1 MKHLSTRTFLCL
13 LFGILSHFA
22 VAQAVPPCGVDD
34 RVLPDSIVQLMAR
47 LPQLRASQQARKAA
61 GEQRVC
67 RVAVEIDSDTYLAYA
82 KDTNQIR
89 SYVLEQMQQV
99 SDIFEREINTKLTV
113 VYIHIW
119 KDTEAD
125 PYRGEGDMFKL
136 FSLFGRTWQEKF
148 ASIASDKRIYLPT
161 KTTYAA
167 GGVGG
172 GAYAISRL
180 DVPIMAHEL
189 GHTFG
194 SPHTHSCS
202 WPGGPIDYCS
212 TVEGT
217 CYSESLESISGTLMS
232 YCAPRLRT
240 FHPLCQTLMTNFAIT
255 NLAILNTAAQAPIL
269 PAQLTLNNTPFLY
282 WDGQPKASRYDIEVS
297 QTADFSRKL
306 LSDTTLVNGYS
317 LTQLTPGQVYFARV
331 RTVNRLGVSAW
342 SGVCQLQLA
351 GNTGDI
357 PILLSPARDQTAIP
371 YTSTKVFRV
380 RPVNGATAY
389 EVQLTSEG
397 DLVFNYPTTIRTT
410 SADNIST
417 TDYSTGA
424 MRWRARALFGN
435 RPGPWSTPARFF
447 ISRPDNFFTLPFDNK
462 GPLTFPFGYAPAVL
476 SAAISVV
483 VSTDQQAKA
492 PVYTR
497 TFRDASRYTD
507 VIRGL
512 APNTTYYLRVE
523 EINTRPDYP
532 AGVLSRMT
540 TSFRTGADSLSS
552 GWSFINGGSRP
563 DWPQGYLSG
572 SLKVGNTGVW
582 VVNDNGPTRLTGD
595 SIQTYSRQSTNGK
608 IGNFSAMV
616 DTDAGGMAWA
626 VNQTTSTTYNGAFL
640 APYYQSGKVNET
652 SRLLTDRSFFLNT
665 NSGYIQD
672 FNADNRLLL
681 GNAAICRLGGT
692 KLDTL
697 YKTETGAFI
706 SRWSVRPGVVWLI
719 KVNYSNTAFPNTLV
733 RINLITR
740 AVDSFNA
747 SNTPSLAKYYNY
759 LVINGQGTLWVAQS
773 NLTGSTPALVKFDG
787 QTWTGLPRSNTMP
800 VSNVR
805 NMAADAFGNLL
816 VIDAT
821 SILYRYNGV
830 TWSPITTVPFVNI
843 GTMAVD
849 NQGTIWFSGP
859 LHLIRYNPCAALA
872 IPSLTASKSTI
883 ETGESVTLQA
893 TGCQNVLWSWTS
905 GTESVANRLI
915 PGSGPLTVKPDSNTT
930 YRAACY
936 NEGCSSKSANLS
948 LTVLPRI
955 NVSGF
960 VKRAYCPGDSVGI
973 YLSQQ
978 GQFTPGNQISL
989 KLASQTQLI
998 NLTTQQN
1005 GTILSTTLPTSLA
1018 AGTYRLFAQSTQ
1030 PVVRTRDSL
1039 QVTLVALP
1047 TAELSADKR
1056 SFPVGDSSRVSVNLT
1071 GAAPWSAFDAANR
1084 PITIPTSPYAF
1095 YVKATQPATFTLT
1108 LKDLRDANCPRG
1120 IVKNELT
1127 ISSLVLADEP
1137 VASSHMT
1144 VFPNPVARQLVIDA
1158 AVPIAELSL
1167 RNMQG
1172 REVARQSVTGRPT
1185 RFDWSLPDL
1194 PVGQYTL
1201 LVLTTDG
1208 NRTHWKLIRH

>member
-1 MKHLSTRTFLCL
+1 MKHLSTLAYFCL
-13 LFGILSHFA
+13 LFSFLSHFA
-22 VAQAVPPCGVDD
+22 AAQAVPPCGVDD

-99 SDIFEREINTKLTV
+99 SDIFERDINTKLTV

-136 FSLFGRTWQEKF
+136 LSLFGRTWQEKF
-148 ASIASDKRIYLPT
+148 THIASDKRIYLPT
-161 KTTYAA
+161 KATYAA
-167 GGVGG
+167 GGVAGG
-172 GAYAISRL
+172 PQAISRL

-202 WPGGPIDYCS
+202 WPGGPIDYCYS
-212 TVEGT
+212 AEGS
-217 CYSESLESISGTLMS
+217 CYTESLESMQGTLMS

-240 FHPLCQTLMTNFAIT
+240 FHPLCQTLMANYAIK
-255 NLAILNTAAQAPIL
+255 NLAVLNTTAQAPVL

-282 WDGQPKASRYDIEVS
+282 WNGQPTASRYDIEVS

-306 LSDTTLVNGYS
+306 LSDTTVVNGYT
-317 LTQLTPGQVYFARV
+317 LTQLTPGQVYYARV

-357 PILLSPARDQTAIP
+357 PVLLSPARDQTAVP

-389 EVQLTSEG
+389 EVQLTNEG
-397 DLVFNYPTTIRTT
+397 DLVFSYPTTIRATA
-410 SADNIST
+410 ADNIST
-417 TDYSTGA
+417 TDYNTGA
-424 MRWRARALFGN
+424 MRWRARAHFGN

-447 ISRPDNFFTLPFDNK
+447 VSRPDNFFTLPFDNK
-462 GPLTFPFGYAPAVL
+462 GPLTFPFNYAPAVL

-483 VSTDQQAKA
+483 VSTDQQIKA

-497 TFRDASRYTD
+497 TFRDASQYTD

-532 AGVLSRMT
+532 AGVLSRVT
-540 TSFRTGADSLSS
+540 TSFRTGTDSLAS

-582 VVNDNGPTRLTGD
+582 VVNDNGLTRLTGD

-608 IGNFSAMV
+608 IGNLSVMV
-616 DTDAGGMAWA
+616 DTDASGMAWA
-626 VNQTTSTTYNGAFL
+626 INQTTSTTYNGAFL
-640 APYYQSGKVNET
+640 APYYQLGKVNEI
-652 SRLLTDRSFFLNT
+652 SRSLTDRTFFLNS
-665 NSGYIQD
+665 NYIQN
-672 FNADNRLLL
+672 FNADNRLIL
-681 GNAAICRLGGT
+681 GNNAVCRFTGT
-692 KLDTL
+692 RLDTL
-697 YKTETGAFI
+697 YKTETGVLN
-706 SRWSVRPGVVWLI
+706 SRWVVRSGIVWLI
-719 KVNYSNTAFPNTLV
+719 KYDYSNAATPSSLV

-740 AVDSFNA
+740 AVDLFNI
-747 SNTPSLAKYYNY
+747 SNTPALGKYLNQF
-759 LVINGQGTLWVAQS
+759 VIDGQGVLWVSQS
-773 NLTGSTPALVKFDG
+773 ILSSSTPALVRFDG
-787 QTWTGLPRSNTMP
+787 QTWTALPRSSTMP
-800 VSNVR
+800 IASVR
-805 NMAADAFGNLL
+805 NMAADALGNLL
-816 VIDAT
+816 VIDVT
-821 SILYRYNGV
+821 SILYRYNGA
-830 TWSPITTVPFVNI
+830 TWSPVTTVPFVNT
-843 GTMAVD
+843 GAMAVD
-849 NQGTIWFSGP
+849 NQGAIWFSGQF
-859 LHLIRYNPCAALA
+859 HLMRYNPCAALA
-872 IPSLTASKSTI
+872 TPTLTASKSTI

-905 GTESVANRLI
+905 GAENVANRLLR
-915 PGSGPLTVKPDSNTT
+915 GSGPLTVKLDSNTT

-936 NEGCSSKSANLS
+936 NDGCISKSTNLN
-948 LTVLPRI
+948 LTVLPKI

-973 YLSQQ
+973 YLTQQ

-989 KLASQTQLI
+989 KLAGQAQLI
-998 NLTTQQN
+998 DLTTRQY
-1005 GTILSTTLPTSLA
+1005 GTILTTTLPTSLA

-1030 PVVRTRDSL
+1030 PVVRTRDSV

-1047 TAELSADKR
+1047 TAELSADKLTL
-1056 SFPVGDSSRVSVNLT
+1056 PVGDSSRVSVNLT
-1071 GAAPWSAFDAANR
+1071 GASPWSVLDAANR
-1084 PITIPTSPYAF
+1084 PLTISASPYTF
-1095 YVKATQPATFTLT
+1095 YVKATQPANFTLT
-1108 LKDLRDANCPRG
+1108 LKNLRDANCTRG

-1127 ISSLVLADEP
+1127 ISALILADEP
-1137 VASSHMT
+1137 VANSRMT
-1144 VFPNPVARQLVIDA
+1144 IFPNPVARQMIIDA
-1158 AVPIAELSL
+1158 AVPITELSL
-1167 RNMQG
+1167 RDMQG
-1172 REVARQSVTGRPT
+1172 REVARQSVTGRHT
-1185 RFDWSLPDL
+1185 RFDWALPDL

-1208 NRTHWKLIRH
+1208 NRTHWKIIRH

>member
-1 MKHLSTRTFLCL
+1 MKHFSTLTYVCL
-13 LFGILSHFA
+13 LFSVLSHFA
-22 VAQAVPPCGVDD
+22 AAQSVPPCGVDD

-47 LPQLRASQQARKAA
+47 LPQLRAGQQARKAA

-99 SDIFEREINTKLTV
+99 SDIYEREINTKLTV

-119 KDTEAD
+119 KDTEPD

-136 FSLFGRTWQEKF
+136 FSLFSRTWQEKF

-212 TVEGT
+212 TVEGN

-297 QTADFSRKL
+297 QTADFFRKL
-306 LSDTTLVNGYS
+306 LSDTTVVNGYS

-331 RTVNRLGVSAW
+331 RTVNRLGMSAW
-342 SGVCQLQLA
+342 SSVCQLQLA

-357 PILLSPARDQTAIP
+357 PILLSPARDQTAVP

-380 RPVNGATAY
+380 RPVTGATAY

-397 DLVFNYPTTIRTT
+397 DLVFSYPTTIRTT

-417 TDYSTGA
+417 TDYNTGA
-424 MRWRARALFGN
+424 MRWRARAFFGN
-435 RPGPWSTPARFF
+435 RPGPWSTPTRFF
-447 ISRPDNFFTLPFDNK
+447 VSRPDNFFTLPFDTK
-462 GPLTFPFGYAPAVL
+462 GPLTFPFGYAPAVS

-483 VSTDQQAKA
+483 VSTDQQVKA

-626 VNQTTSTTYNGAFL
+626 VNQTTSTTYKGAFL
-640 APYYQSGKVNET
+640 APYYQLGKVNEI
-652 SRLLTDRSFFLNT
+652 SHSLIDRTFFLKLDN
-665 NSGYIQD
+665 GYVQN
-672 FNADNRLLL
+672 FNADNRLFL
-681 GNAAICRLGGT
+681 GNAVICRLVGT
-692 KLDTL
+692 SLDTL
-697 YKTETGAFI
+697 YRTETG
-706 SRWSVRPGVVWLI
+706 SLTSNWVVRSGVVWLI
-719 KVNYSNTAFPNTLV
+719 KYDYSNAAIPSSLV

-740 AVDSFNA
+740 AIDIFNT
-747 SNTPSLAKYYNY
+747 SNTPSLAKY
-759 LVINGQGTLWVAQS
+759 INQIVMDGQGALWVAQS
-773 NLTGSTPALVKFDG
+773 NLTGSTPALVKFNG

-830 TWSPITTVPFVNI
+830 TWSPVTTVPFVNI

-859 LHLIRYNPCAALA
+859 FHLIRYNPCTALA
-872 IPSLTASKSTI
+872 TPSLTASKSTI

-915 PGSGPLTVKPDSNTT
+915 PGSGQLTVKPDSNTT

-936 NEGCSSKSANLS
+936 NDGCSSKLANLN
-948 LTVLPRI
+948 LTVLPSI

-998 NLTTQQN
+998 DLTTRQN

-1030 PVVRTRDSL
+1030 PVVRTRDSV

-1047 TAELSADKR
+1047 TAELNADKR
-1056 SFPVGDSSRVSVNLT
+1056 TFVVGDSSRVSVNLT
-1071 GAAPWSAFDAANR
+1071 GAAPWSILDAANR
-1084 PITIPTSPYAF
+1084 PLTISASLYTF
-1095 YVKATQPATFTLT
+1095 YVKATQPANFTLT
-1108 LKDLRDANCPRG
+1108 LKALRDANCPRG

-1127 ISSLVLADEP
+1127 ISSLILADEL
-1137 VASSHMT
+1137 VASSRMT
-1144 VFPNPVARQLVIDA
+1144 VFPNPVARQVVIDA
-1158 AVPIAELSL
+1158 TVPIAELSL
-1167 RNMQG
+1167 RDMQG
-1172 REVARQSVTGRPT
+1172 REVARQSVTGRHT
-1185 RFDWSLPDL
+1185 RFDWALPDL

-1208 NRTHWKLIRH
+1208 NRTHWKIIRH